1 MSEAALETGRLEV
14 GALAPDFV
22 AKTVDGVEVKL
33 DDFRGK
39 PLWLA
44 FFRYAMCPLCNFRIH
59 QLIQVWPEKFENRGI
74 TMLGVFQS
82 PPHKLEGL
90 VERHSPPFSVVA
102 NPQMELYQLYR
113 VEKKWG
119 GAFGADTRAALRG
132 ASGAGIPLIKAWD
145 GPPNRV
151 PADFLIGSDG
161 TIHNAFYGE
170 NIAQHIPFEQVEDF
184 LTAEGR

>member
-1 MSEAALETGRLEV
+1 M
-14 GALAPDFV
+14 GAIAPDFT
-22 AKTVDGVEVKL
+22 AKTVDGTEVNL
-33 DDFRGK
+33 ADYRGQ

-59 QLIQVWPEKFENRGI
+59 QLIQVWPEKFEKRGI

-90 VERHSPPFSVVA
+90 VERHSPPFSVIS
-102 NPQMELYQLYR
+102 NPEMELYKLYR
-113 VEKKWG
+113 IEKKWG
-119 GAFGADTRAALRG
+119 GAFGAETREAMRG
-132 ASGAGIPLIKAWD
+132 AAGAGIPLIKAWD

-151 PADFLIGSDG
+151 PADFLIDGDG
-161 TIHNAFYGE
+161 TIQTTFYGE

-184 LTAEGR
+184 LTAQGR